1 MSDLERERERQ
12 RRAFA
17 ARAGWGECHAP
28 ATRRRR
34 LGTALRAAH
43 KEVMPRRCSW
53 TTLRRAIPSV
63 LSGVSRGCF
72 ERHGLQRPQTSST
85 VDETLGFAL
94 LEDLGDDSFSSLLA
108 GPDASSLER
117 TLYEAATDFLVNL
130 HRQPVPPD
138 LPYYDPAWMLSDA
151 TLFLETAI
159 DDAVE
164 PAMAEEFEAAWREP
178 LEAVTHGPAVLCL
191 RDFHA
196 GNLMWLP
203 VRGDKSGCGMS
214 GVPAG
219 LGCWIF
225 RMHVAGPAAYD
236 LVSLLQDARR
246 DLGAGLEAGDGQRAT
261 SMRRPN
267 LMRLRSTRPT
277 PFSARSAR
285 CGSSASSIGLAKRD
299 RKPGYLAHLP
309 RVWRHLDANL
319 AHPSLAPVRAWFE
332 RWVPPQTRSPAP

>member
-1 MSDLERERERQ
+1 MGYS
-12 RRAFA
+12 APNI
-17 ARAGWGECHAP
+17 HA
-28 ATRRRR
+28 
-34 LGTALRAAH
+34 
-43 KEVMPRRCSW
+43 
-53 TTLRRAIPSV
+53 
-63 LSGVSRGCF
+63 
-72 ERHGLQRPQTSST
+72 

-203 VRGDKSGCGMS
+203 VRGDGGCGMS
-214 GVPAG
+214 GVSRVG
-219 LGCWIF
+219 LLDF
-225 RMHVAGPAAYD
+225 QDARLGPAAYD

-246 DLGAGLEAGDGQRAT
+246 DLGAGLEQAMVARYLNASSKLDEAAFHAAYAILGAQRAVRIIGVFHRLA
-261 SMRRPN
+261 RRD
-267 LMRLRSTRPT
+267 
-277 PFSARSAR
+277 
-285 CGSSASSIGLAKRD
+285 G
-299 RKPGYLAHLP
+299 KPGYLAHLP

-319 AHPSLAPVRAWFE
+319 AHPALTPVRAWFE
-332 RWVPPQTRSPAP
+332 RWVPLQARSPAR

>member
-1 MSDLERERERQ
+1 MSEREGQ

-17 ARAGWGECHAP
+17 ARAGWGDATHWPLAGDASTRHYERLTKGDATAVLMDDPPPGHSVGTFGRIARLLRDMGYSAPNIHA
-28 ATRRRR
+28 
-34 LGTALRAAH
+34 
-43 KEVMPRRCSW
+43 
-53 TTLRRAIPSV
+53 
-63 LSGVSRGCF
+63 
-72 ERHGLQRPQTSST
+72 

-203 VRGDKSGCGMS
+203 VRGDGGCGMS
-214 GVPAG
+214 GVSRVG
-219 LGCWIF
+219 LLDF
-225 RMHVAGPAAYD
+225 QDARLGPAAYD

-246 DLGAGLEAGDGQRAT
+246 DLGAGLEQAMVARYLNASSKLDEAAFHAAYAILGAQRAVRIIGVFHRLA
-261 SMRRPN
+261 RRD
-267 LMRLRSTRPT
+267 
-277 PFSARSAR
+277 
-285 CGSSASSIGLAKRD
+285 G
-299 RKPGYLAHLP
+299 KPGYLAHLP

-319 AHPSLAPVRAWFE
+319 AHPALTPVRAWFE
-332 RWVPPQTRSPAP
+332 RWVPLQARSPAR